1 MDDKYIIE
9 DDREIESFKV
19 KTFSGFKRTDVI
31 KAVLKS
37 IESKKI
43 EQVCHWT
50 TECIISGYIIQLL
63 EKLIIYSSKVICV
76 NNPKLPISEITRRI
90 FFFDM
95 SLQLKIALATKKS
108 KIVDEIN
115 NTIK

>member
-1 MDDKYIIE
+1 MKSAY
-9 DDREIESFKV
+9 
-19 KTFSGFKRTDVI
+19 
-31 KAVLKS
+31 LKNPS
-37 IESKKI
+37 
-43 EQVCHWT
+43 
-50 TECIISGYIIQLL
+50 
-63 EKLIIYSSKVICV
+63 
-76 NNPKLPISEITRRI
+76 NPKLPISEITRRI